1 MATGKLQRVAVEFTD
16 TTAPMLI
23 TRDELESRGS
33 IFLFDGNHAFGQFA
47 GLPVQGAAIPNVL
60 SNKAALLMGV
70 AESLTHSV
78 VQSLPIPVV
87 GVFKAERTT
96 KGGIH
101 GLITQ
106 AGGQTSRQNYFWR
119 AGKPVQEYMRD
130 HPNNTFYVSFWEKI
144 TRKAVTGAPSPQA
157 PFYFVNGL
165 ASTANFR
172 FHFEASL
179 PSPRQGTPT
188 NRGYKA
194 VPAIGDADVVNGTNR
209 FSSLGVQGN
218 TGNGPVSADPIN
230 MGVGTEAAWNG
241 VGYNKAASRIIY
253 RAYIEDL
260 TVSGRTYEEVE
271 AIDFALYTAAFA
283 VGGKFY
289 GDTYTDPTT
298 FP

>member
-33 IFLFDGNHAFGQFA
+33 IFLFDGNHPFGQFV
-47 GLPVQGAAIPNVL
+47 GLPVQGATLPNVL
-60 SNKAALLMGV
+60 SNKAAQLTGASEAATSTVVNQFTVPV
-70 AESLTHSV
+70 A
-78 VQSLPIPVV
+78 
-87 GVFKAERTT
+87 GVFKVERTT

-106 AGGQTSRQNYFWR
+106 AGGQTTRQCYFLR
-119 AGKPVQEYMRD
+119 AGTPVQEYMRD
-130 HPNNTFYVSFWEKI
+130 RPNNTFYVSLWQKI
-144 TRKAVTGAPSPQA
+144 TRKATTGAPSPQA
-157 PFYFVNGL
+157 PFFFTNGV

-172 FHFEASL
+172 FHFEGSL
-179 PSPRQGTPT
+179 PSPRAGTIT
-188 NRGYKA
+188 NRGSKA
-194 VPAIGDADVVNGTNR
+194 VPVVADNGVTSGSTR
-209 FSSLGVQGN
+209 FTSVGLQGN
-218 TGNGPVSADPIN
+218 VGNGPVAADAIQL
-230 MGVGTEAAWNG
+230 GVGVEAAWAG
-241 VGYNKAASRIIY
+241 VGMNKAASRIIY

-289 GDTYTDPTT
+289 GDTYTDPST